1 LDLERKSKIEMNPVV
16 TDQVTLFLALIE
28 QTGIWALRVGFTLVV
43 AIIVLAGV
51 FIWHR
56 RQQFLDAIQML
67 KMTSLSS
74 ETIVRRKSSLF
85 GAA

>member
-28 QTGIWALRVGFTLVV
+28 QTGTWALRVGFTLAVV
-43 AIIVLAGV
+43 IIVLAGV

-67 KMTSLSS
+67 KRTSLSS